1 MQRMRGRAG
10 LTIVAVVA
18 MVIGACTNEGTSEG
32 GTGDKAGGPGEP
44 VVLTMATVN
53 GDLDFTPQIQYLLDR
68 VAQLSDGN
76 VQIEIVYE
84 VGDFAPDAEQQVVR
98 GSPTA
103 SSTSATSA
111 RRASRPSAPRTSWR
125 SPRRC

>member
-44 VVLTMATVN
+44 VVLMMATVN
-53 GDLDFTPQIQYLLDR
+53 GDLDFTPQIQYFVDR

-76 VQIEIVYE
+76 VRIEVVDE
-84 VGDFAPDAEQQVVR
+84 SATSHPTPSSRSFAT
-98 GSPTA
+98 SPTA
-103 SSTSATSA
+103 SSTSARSA
-111 RRASRPSAPRTSWR
+111 RRSSTPWA
-125 SPRRC
+125 